1 MIEPVIAFTLFDKVL
16 AGLGLIRE
24 GKKQRTEKI
33 DHALL
38 ALYAALSETRAY
50 ILDREKGKRR
60 NRQQEFEIAKLWH
73 SASIPLRN
81 IDKEF
86 AERCFLKGSY
96 WMEPD
101 IWDKKRIDEKGISI
115 DTVFDATRKLLLQ

>member
-1 MIEPVIAFTLFDKVL
+1 MIEPIVAFTLFDKVL

-38 ALYAALSETRAY
+38 ALYTALSETRAY
-50 ILDREKGKRR
+50 IADREKGKRR
-60 NRQQEFEIAKLWH
+60 NHQQEFEIARLWH
-73 SASIPLRN
+73 SASIPLRA

-86 AERCFLKGSY
+86 AERCFNKGSY

-101 IWDKKRIDEKGISI
+101 TWDKKRIEEKGIAI
-115 DTVFDATRKLLLQ
+115 DAVFDATRKLLIR